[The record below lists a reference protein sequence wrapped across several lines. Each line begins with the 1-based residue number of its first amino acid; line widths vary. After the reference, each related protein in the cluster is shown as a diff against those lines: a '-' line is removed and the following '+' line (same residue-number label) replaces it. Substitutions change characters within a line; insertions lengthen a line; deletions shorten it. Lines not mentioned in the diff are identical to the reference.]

1 MQHVEAAFLRLA
13 EATDHSRRVRDRA
26 FHDLAHIARGSITN
40 QRRAAIG
47 DELLLVKHSV
57 APLLSP
63 QGLIVADEI
72 DPESMG
78 PTRRPHKLSAYQPP
92 TPSPSSDHWCFRGI
106 YSPVSQALA
115 FRITL
120 HCSYADNSFF
130 CSGAAGFERALPVS
144 FQGVLSG
151 CIPLSKA
158 PSAPSLGALAFRR
171 HGANSSEN

>member
-72 DPESMG
+72 DPESRG
-78 PTRRPHKLSAYQPP
+78 PPRRPRKLHERQPP
-92 TPSPSSDHWCFRGI
+92 TPSLSSAHWCFLCT
-106 YSPVSQALA
+106 YSLVCNACQA
-115 FRITL
+115 
-120 HCSYADNSFF
+120 
-130 CSGAAGFERALPVS
+130 
-144 FQGVLSG
+144 
-151 CIPLSKA
+151 KA
-158 PSAPSLGALAFRR
+158 VARR
-171 HGANSSEN
+171 LCRQ

>member
-130 CSGAAGFERALPVS
+130 RSRDADIEHAPPVS
-144 FQGVLSG
+144 WKTYCPDILPYRS
-151 CIPLSKA
+151 PLA
-158 PSAPSLGALAFRR
+158 PLARGFCF
-171 HGANSSEN
+171 